1 MAAGKIIRK
10 VVFGLTAALLV
21 AIPAVGTPIY
31 KQNEAAIKGFLLTN
45 NVAVSDEE
53 KTASK
58 ASGDALAKQA
68 LADGMVLLKNEN
80 NAIQRLRMPGRRNAA
95 DSRVELDVNESFKPG
110 YSDDQ
115 VMLLEVSQI
124 QYLQILA

>member
-80 NAIQRLRMPGRRNAA
+80 NALPLKSSEKTLN
-95 DSRVELDVNESFKPG
+95 VLG
-110 YSDDQ
+110 YHS
-115 VMLLEVSQI
+115 VAW
-124 QYLQILA
+124 LQ